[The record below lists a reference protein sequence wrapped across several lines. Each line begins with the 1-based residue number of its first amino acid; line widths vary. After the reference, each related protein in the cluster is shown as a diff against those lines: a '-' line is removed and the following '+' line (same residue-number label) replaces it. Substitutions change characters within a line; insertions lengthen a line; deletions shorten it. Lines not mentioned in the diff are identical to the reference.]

1 MWKKRWTS
9 AGTQGITAAGP
20 VDSQRILRMSAESL
34 VRAAAQVVETHSPPN
49 VDTDPGETSE
59 TAGGA
64 RGRLPRAGAQLGGG
78 REAGGGAASRPR
90 GHRGVGSPR
99 GA

>member
-34 VRAAAQVVETHSPPN
+34 VRASAQEVETHSPPN
-49 VDTDPGETSE
+49 ADTEPGETSE
-59 TAGGA
+59 TAGNPETGYSGRQA
-64 RGRLPRAGAQLGGG
+64 RQGRAGSWHQGRATAAQAVG
-78 REAGGGAASRPR
+78 RRGALRPR
-90 GHRGVGSPR
+90 
-99 GA
+99 